1 MNMFDSLL
9 KFQRYGPNAYSEML
23 MKTSLAQY
31 IITIRI
37 TRVIIIIT
45 NSVDITLP
53 AWCPA
58 QKAILN
64 KF

>member
-31 IITIRI
+31 IIIITIRI
-37 TRVIIIIT
+37 TKVIIIIT
-45 NSVDITLP
+45 NSVAITLP

-58 QKAILN
+58 QKE
-64 KF
+64 F